1 MDAASVRK
9 RIKEL
14 TELINRYNRFYY
26 VENQPLVSDSEYD
39 ALLAELAALEKQYPQ
54 FRQPDSPTL
63 RVGGEVL
70 EGFQTVTHRVPML
83 SIDNTYSEEELTAFD
98 RRVREQSGLE
108 SVEYVVELKIDG
120 VAVSLIY
127 QNGIFHSGATRGDG
141 WHGDNITANLR
152 TVKTLPLSIPFQED
166 LEVRGEI
173 YLRKD
178 DFEKLNQ
185 ERLKNGEEPFAN
197 PRNAAAGSL
206 KLLDSSIVARRN
218 LHLFVYA
225 GLLEKPPET
234 HWRILDFLA
243 ELGFPVNPH
252 RRKVQGIDRV
262 IEICRDWEKRRF
274 SLPYGIDGL
283 VIKVN
288 SLRWQEALGTTSK
301 SPRWAVAFKFQAE
314 QVTTTL
320 EDVLI
325 QVGRTG
331 VLTPVAKLT
340 PVQVS
345 GTTVSRATLHNFDEI
360 RRLGLKIGD
369 RVFVE
374 KGGEVIPKIVKA
386 VVQTRTGKERD
397 IEIPENCPVCSSRV
411 VQDENGVALR
421 CPNVACP
428 AQVKERIIHFA
439 SRTAMDIEGLGESRV
454 ALLVDKG
461 LLKDYGDIYSL
472 KFEDI
477 VNLEGLGE
485 KSARN
490 LLSAIEA
497 SKQRPLSRLIFALGI
512 RHIGAHASELLARHF
527 RTLENLARAAEE
539 ELSRISEI
547 GPVMAASLR
556 AFFANPTNQQVLKKL
571 VAAGVNTEE
580 EITSPEETPLQGK
593 TFVITGTL
601 SRYTREEVT
610 RLITSLGG
618 RVTDT
623 VSRRTDYLV
632 CGENPGSKLDRARA
646 LKVPVLTEPQLE
658 EFLDQAQSK

>member
-360 RRLGLKIGD
+360 RRLGLKIG
-369 RVFVE
+369 
-374 KGGEVIPKIVKA
+374 
-386 VVQTRTGKERD
+386 
-397 IEIPENCPVCSSRV
+397 
-411 VQDENGVALR
+411 
-421 CPNVACP
+421 
-428 AQVKERIIHFA
+428 
-439 SRTAMDIEGLGESRV
+439 
-454 ALLVDKG
+454 
-461 LLKDYGDIYSL
+461 
-472 KFEDI
+472 
-477 VNLEGLGE
+477 
-485 KSARN
+485 
-490 LLSAIEA
+490 
-497 SKQRPLSRLIFALGI
+497 
-512 RHIGAHASELLARHF
+512 
-527 RTLENLARAAEE
+527 
-539 ELSRISEI
+539 
-547 GPVMAASLR
+547 
-556 AFFANPTNQQVLKKL
+556 
-571 VAAGVNTEE
+571 
-580 EITSPEETPLQGK
+580 
-593 TFVITGTL
+593 
-601 SRYTREEVT
+601 
-610 RLITSLGG
+610 
-618 RVTDT
+618 
-623 VSRRTDYLV
+623 
-632 CGENPGSKLDRARA
+632 
-646 LKVPVLTEPQLE
+646 
-658 EFLDQAQSK
+658 

>member
-225 GLLEKPPET
+225 GLLEKPPE
-234 HWRILDFLA
+234 
-243 ELGFPVNPH
+243 
-252 RRKVQGIDRV
+252 
-262 IEICRDWEKRRF
+262 
-274 SLPYGIDGL
+274 
-283 VIKVN
+283 
-288 SLRWQEALGTTSK
+288 
-301 SPRWAVAFKFQAE
+301 
-314 QVTTTL
+314 
-320 EDVLI
+320 
-325 QVGRTG
+325 
-331 VLTPVAKLT
+331 
-340 PVQVS
+340 
-345 GTTVSRATLHNFDEI
+345 
-360 RRLGLKIGD
+360 
-369 RVFVE
+369 
-374 KGGEVIPKIVKA
+374 
-386 VVQTRTGKERD
+386 
-397 IEIPENCPVCSSRV
+397 
-411 VQDENGVALR
+411 
-421 CPNVACP
+421 
-428 AQVKERIIHFA
+428 
-439 SRTAMDIEGLGESRV
+439 
-454 ALLVDKG
+454 
-461 LLKDYGDIYSL
+461 
-472 KFEDI
+472 
-477 VNLEGLGE
+477 
-485 KSARN
+485 
-490 LLSAIEA
+490 
-497 SKQRPLSRLIFALGI
+497 
-512 RHIGAHASELLARHF
+512 
-527 RTLENLARAAEE
+527 
-539 ELSRISEI
+539 
-547 GPVMAASLR
+547 
-556 AFFANPTNQQVLKKL
+556 
-571 VAAGVNTEE
+571 
-580 EITSPEETPLQGK
+580 
-593 TFVITGTL
+593 
-601 SRYTREEVT
+601 
-610 RLITSLGG
+610 
-618 RVTDT
+618 
-623 VSRRTDYLV
+623 
-632 CGENPGSKLDRARA
+632 
-646 LKVPVLTEPQLE
+646 
-658 EFLDQAQSK
+658 

>member
-1 MDAASVRK
+1 
-9 RIKEL
+9 
-14 TELINRYNRFYY
+14 
-26 VENQPLVSDSEYD
+26 
-39 ALLAELAALEKQYPQ
+39 
-54 FRQPDSPTL
+54 
-63 RVGGEVL
+63 
-70 EGFQTVTHRVPML
+70 
-83 SIDNTYSEEELTAFD
+83 
-98 RRVREQSGLE
+98 
-108 SVEYVVELKIDG
+108 
-120 VAVSLIY
+120 
-127 QNGIFHSGATRGDG
+127 
-141 WHGDNITANLR
+141 
-152 TVKTLPLSIPFQED
+152 
-166 LEVRGEI
+166 
-173 YLRKD
+173 
-178 DFEKLNQ
+178 
-185 ERLKNGEEPFAN
+185 
-197 PRNAAAGSL
+197 
-206 KLLDSSIVARRN
+206 
-218 LHLFVYA
+218 
-225 GLLEKPPET
+225 
-234 HWRILDFLA
+234 
-243 ELGFPVNPH
+243 
-252 RRKVQGIDRV
+252 
-262 IEICRDWEKRRF
+262 DWEKRRF

>member
-497 SKQRPLSRLIFALGI
+497 SKQ
-512 RHIGAHASELLARHF
+512 
-527 RTLENLARAAEE
+527 
-539 ELSRISEI
+539 
-547 GPVMAASLR
+547 
-556 AFFANPTNQQVLKKL
+556 
-571 VAAGVNTEE
+571 
-580 EITSPEETPLQGK
+580 
-593 TFVITGTL
+593 
-601 SRYTREEVT
+601 
-610 RLITSLGG
+610 
-618 RVTDT
+618 
-623 VSRRTDYLV
+623 
-632 CGENPGSKLDRARA
+632 
-646 LKVPVLTEPQLE
+646 
-658 EFLDQAQSK
+658 